1 MAYEQNALH
10 VKLLCML
17 NGVAGFYIQPFAP
30 RPSFLADIVSPSRL
44 QLRALP
50 LIRQA
55 ALPATAGDLR
65 FAANLR
71 RYGTRGEFLPQL
83 LQAKLSVAELAAGF
97 AAYYRD
103 STGHVRHANRGIG
116 RVHALATWPGRTKH
130 LDIAR
135 ARNFVSR
142 KARPFG
148 ILAIAMFKRFI
159 HAHHHN
165 KTELIDAA
173 PRKYGTRPSFKPDP
187 APDTRKL
194 RLGYSA
200 SCLSTYCRM
209 PPFAKYL
216 PSVGVSMRTVALK
229 STFEPSGFTAL
240 TSTTAGLG
248 RPQEKSTAPT
258 V

>member
-17 NGVAGFYIQPFAP
+17 NGVAGFYTQPFAP

-55 ALPATAGDLR
+55 ALPATAGNLR

-165 KTELIDAA
+165 KRNSSMPHLENTGRGRASNPTPPRTRANYVSAIPPAA
-173 PRKYGTRPSFKPDP
+173 SAHTAECRHLRSTCPR
-187 APDTRKL
+187 
-194 RLGYSA
+194 SA
-200 SCLSTYCRM
+200 CQC
-209 PPFAKYL
+209 
-216 PSVGVSMRTVALK
+216 
-229 STFEPSGFTAL
+229 EPW
-240 TSTTAGLG
+240 
-248 RPQEKSTAPT
+248 P
-258 V
+258 